1 MSIERY
7 NIMKSKY
14 HDTKPIRGRSEDI
27 RPIGERRRDWE
38 RVVQDGENYGA
49 QLYDTKCVMFRPD
62 GSIELRIDTWATPL
76 TTAFIEKH
84 CRYAISCF
92 KRYGSVWIEVG
103 GKSYPLPK
111 EKMFLLNYVNGE
123 YVPAEIP
130 KLQQRVVDR
139 TKSRD
144 VRDQVKGFRDYCR
157 NMLKLADGWI
167 TRDLVEQYVDS
178 SRTQDYWGRSNVIFR
193 GESFSYY
200 DVNDRLS
207 EGRAKQLFG
216 FMQTATEDEYPNL
229 LVLITMGANS
239 QESRVVRTEE
249 FQQKYHDGTTRTERR
264 DIREYQYRPQ
274 SVITRIEYI
283 CKKANDVTKVVEVEA
298 GEVLTNLV

>member
-14 HDTKPIRGRSEDI
+14 HDTKPIRGRGIDV

-38 RVVQDGENYGA
+38 LIVQDGDNYGA

-84 CRYAISCF
+84 CRYALSCF
-92 KRYGSVWIEVG
+92 KRYGAIWIEVG

-111 EKMFLLNYVNGE
+111 NGMFLLNYVNGE

-144 VRDQVKGFRDYCR
+144 VRSQVKPFRDYCR

-167 TRDLVEQYVDS
+167 TRDLVEQYSD
-178 SRTQDYWGRSNVIFR
+178 TKTDYWGRSNVMFR

-207 EGRAKQLFG
+207 EGRANQLFG
-216 FMQTATEDEYPNL
+216 FMRTATEEEYPNL
-229 LVLITMGANS
+229 LVLITMGCNS
-239 QESRVVRTEE
+239 QESRHIRTEDFE
-249 FQQKYHDGTTRTERR
+249 HKYSDGRTQVERR
-264 DIREYQYRPQ
+264 DIREYCYRPQ
-274 SVITRIEYI
+274 SVLTRIEYI
-283 CKKANDVTKVVEVEA
+283 CKKANDVTKVVDVEA

>member
-62 GSIELRIDTWATPL
+62 GSIELRIDTWATPT

-84 CRYAISCF
+84 CRYALNCF

-103 GKSYPLPK
+103 GKTYPLPK
-111 EKMFLLNYVNGE
+111 DGMFLLNFVNGD

-144 VRDQVKGFRDYCR
+144 VRLQVQGFRDYCR

-167 TRDLVEQYVDS
+167 TRDLFEQYGKPDKN
-178 SRTQDYWGRSNVIFR
+178 YWGKGNVTFR
-193 GESFSYY
+193 GKTFTSY
-200 DVNDRLS
+200 DVRDRIDATMA
-207 EGRAKQLFG
+207 RDLFDY
-216 FMQTATEDEYPNL
+216 MRTATEDEYPNL
-229 LVLITMGANS
+229 LVLITVGANS
-239 QESRVVRTEE
+239 QESRVVRTED

-264 DIREYQYRPQ
+264 EIREYCYRPQ
-274 SVITRIEYI
+274 TVLTRIEYI

>member
-7 NIMKSKY
+7 NDMKHKY
-14 HDTKPIRGRSEDI
+14 ISTKAIRGRSEDI

-62 GSIELRIDTWATPL
+62 GSIELRIDTWATPT

-84 CRYAISCF
+84 CRYVLNCF
-92 KRYGSVWIEVG
+92 KRYGSIWVEVG

-157 NMLKLADGWI
+157 NMMKLADGWI
-167 TRDLVEQYVDS
+167 TRDLFEQYGTNS
-178 SRTQDYWGRSNVIFR
+178 KDYWGRGNVIFR
-193 GESFSYY
+193 DRSFTAY
-200 DVNDRLS
+200 DVGDRIDTKM
-207 EGRAKQLFG
+207 ATDLFEY
-216 FMQTATEDEYPNL
+216 MRTATEDEYPNL
-229 LVLITMGANS
+229 LVLIAHGTNYH
-239 QESRVVRTEE
+239 ERRHVRTESSGSRSHE
-249 FQQKYHDGTTRTERR
+249 IYD
-264 DIREYQYRPQ
+264 YQYRPQ
-274 SVITRIEYI
+274 SVVTRIEYI